1 MGFPRAVSIP
11 VPTEAEFQA
20 ANFSRRLLKPLRFVC
35 SRRLIVLPILLVC
48 SFSLRAQQPAE
59 PVNQTPLNGE
69 TYYLINQSDDLQMDL
84 NADSTSQAAP
94 ILQQTASYTS
104 LSQRW
109 ALTSF
114 DNGLWQISN
123 VMNGLCLDT
132 AASGGPSSPVQNS
145 CVAIGVSNASQE
157 WLLTPTSNGYYTI
170 KNQSSG
176 LLLSAPSTT
185 AGAQLGES
193 ALSGP
198 ATQSQQWLLRPA
210 FFRGVDGALLEKQE
224 AARVSQSLTWW
235 KDAGTATDLLQLFKN
250 HGVNM
255 VRLRPTSMPPYA
267 TQPSTGA
274 CVAPSPNLCYAETD
288 AQDLDLAKRAKNLGM
303 SVELTLLFDGASS
316 NSIPA
321 AWASLTPTQLQAAIY
336 AYVKQEIESY
346 RSAGVMPDL
355 VAIGNEVD
363 TGFLGS
369 ANSPTGSTAA
379 SFAPFA
385 ALQTQAIQAVK
396 DAASDT
402 SIGAAIPAPLTCI
415 HITPAW
421 NLTNFFTL
429 ANESGITYDAI
440 CQSYYPLY
448 HGPLTAAQAATS
460 NPSNQPI
467 EQSVLNAAQSA
478 IGKPIFIIETG
489 EHYENGFDSNDPW
502 YPPSEA
508 NQRQFLID
516 LDSVLRAV
524 PTNLA
529 MGMEYW
535 DPEGVNIPNP
545 SGGFLNGDNQ
555 PNAVYTWNGLTIFN
569 NADTSGTTSV
579 SDPTYSALLPAADA
593 LGGKFDPSLRYKI
606 VNGSTEMILEPSQ
619 GSSASGASLV
629 AGNDS
634 FVAIP
639 YQQWQISSDGDGY
652 FRVANVSASASG
664 VPNVLDDTGGAT
676 SAGSPI
682 VQASATGSEEQEWDV
697 VTAGGGY
704 FNIVNRVSGLVLG
717 INSGT
722 GLADQQTPVSST
734 LSQEWQIVPVNSS
747 AASPGFLIAANPP
760 SVSIAQGAQGA
771 AIITLTPIGGYAGTA
786 AFACAGVPT
795 NATCTFS
802 PSTVTFSGNDTPQT
816 TTVTIVTQASAAP
829 ALLRFTW
836 RMRPWPSAFS
846 LAALILLI
854 AWLFFAS
861 RQQTSLAVRH
871 HLALRVRLVLVVLAA
886 SCVFAAAGCGGGGSG
901 SSGSGGGSTPPP
913 PTATPLGTA
922 VITVTASA
930 TAQGAGNANSSQSVG
945 ILVDV
950 IQ

>member
-1 MGFPRAVSIP
+1 MLAFFCCA
-11 VPTEAEFQA
+11 
-20 ANFSRRLLKPLRFVC
+20 
-35 SRRLIVLPILLVC
+35 
-48 SFSLRAQQPAE
+48 FSLRAQQPAE
-59 PVNQTPLNGE
+59 PVSQTPLNGE
-69 TYYLINQSDDLQMDL
+69 TYYLINQSDALHMDL
-84 NADSTSQAAP
+84 NADSVSQGAT
-94 ILQQTASYTS
+94 ILQQSASYTS

-114 DNGLWQISN
+114 DNGFWQISN

-132 AASGGPSSPVQNS
+132 SASGGASVPVQNT
-145 CVAIGVSNASQE
+145 CVVIGASSGSQE
-157 WLLTPTSNGYYTI
+157 WTLTATTNGYYTI

-176 LLLSAPSTT
+176 LLLSASSSAT
-185 AGAQLGES
+185 GAQLNET
-193 ALSGP
+193 ALGGA

-235 KDAGTATDLLQLFKN
+235 KDAGVPYDLLQLFKK

-267 TQPSTGA
+267 TQPATGA
-274 CVAPSPNLCYAETD
+274 CVAPSPDLCYAETD

-303 SVELTLLFDGASS
+303 SLELTLLYDGSSS
-316 NSIPA
+316 NTIPA
-321 AWASLTPTQLQAAIY
+321 AWAGFSSTQLQAAIY

-346 RSAGVMPDL
+346 RSQGVMPDL

-402 SIGAAIPAPLTCI
+402 SIGPAIPAPLTCI

-421 NLTNFFTL
+421 NLSNFFTL

-448 HGPLTAAQAATS
+448 HGPLTAAQAAAS
-460 NPSNQPI
+460 NASDQPI
-467 EQSVLNAAQSA
+467 EQSVLNAAATA

-516 LDSVLRAV
+516 LDSVLREV
-524 PTNLA
+524 PSNLA

-555 PNAVYTWNGLTIFN
+555 PNAIYAWNGLTIFN

-593 LGGKFDPSLRYKI
+593 LGGKFDPSLRYEL
-606 VNGSTEMILEPSQ
+606 VNGSSGMLLESAQ
-619 GSSASGASLV
+619 GSAASGASV
-629 AGNDS
+629 GVGNNS
-634 FVAIP
+634 FFAVP

-652 FRVANVSASASG
+652 FRIANVNASASG

-682 VQASATGSEEQEWDV
+682 VQASATGTEEQEWDV

-704 FNIVNRVSGLVLG
+704 FDIVNRVSGLVLG

-722 GLADQQTPVSST
+722 GLADQQTLVSST
-734 LSQEWQIVPVNSS
+734 PAQEWQIVPVNPTS
-747 AASPGFLIAANPP
+747 ASPGFLIAANPP
-760 SVSIAQGAQGA
+760 NVSITQGAQGSA
-771 AIITLTPIGGYAGTA
+771 VLTLTPIGGYAGA
-786 AFACAGVPT
+786 ATFACANVPT
-795 NATCTFS
+795 NATCAFS
-802 PSTVTFSGNDTPQT
+802 PSSVTFGGNDTPQT
-816 TTVTIVTQASAAP
+816 TTVTITTQAAAAPP

-836 RMRPWPSAFS
+836 RMPPRPIAIP
-846 LAALILLI
+846 LAAIFLLI
-854 AWLFFAS
+854 AWLLFAN
-861 RQQTSLAVRH
+861 REQTPFAFRRHFALRIGLLLAVLGASLAFGV
-871 HLALRVRLVLVVLAA
+871 
-886 SCVFAAAGCGGGGSG
+886 AGCGGGGGSG
-901 SSGSGGGSTPPP
+901 SSGGGGGAPTPPT
-913 PTATPLGTA
+913 PTPVGTT

-930 TAQGAGNANSSQSVG
+930 TGQGAGNANSSQSIG